1 MKLLLIIKEC
11 AAFGHLDR
19 MIPLE
24 LTLLNFL
31 SYREATLDFR
41 GLHTACICGKNGSGK
56 SGLID
61 AIAWSLWGES
71 RAASEDDLIH
81 IGTTEVRVDFIFKK
95 DSQTYRVIRS
105 RQLGSP
111 SKLEFQLQTPNGFS
125 SLTALK
131 RRATQRLIIQHLR
144 LDYETF
150 INSAYLRQGGADEF
164 MLKGPTERKQI
175 LARLLGLDR
184 YDFLAEQAH
193 VRSRLLKGQV
203 DMLAHRLSEM
213 ERERLSDRDYAEELA
228 KLEKETAALSA
239 SQNVARQQLQSWQTL
254 YNQQQRAQQQLDW
267 HRSRYRVLKSECDR
281 LEQELTAA
289 TTKQREIESLLENK
303 TAIAAVHTHFQQLQ
317 EREAAMT
324 AKFQTYQAAQA
335 RLQELLAKKAAQV
348 EELQRQLRKSQAQL
362 EALWEQERE
371 HELTIGQQPEVEA
384 GLEQLRQA
392 RDRLAYLDRLQLQVA
407 PLLRRRQQLESQL
420 ERDRA
425 YLSAKL
431 EELQTS
437 VQKLEDDRSRAPQ
450 LARAAQEI
458 QDRIQQLEKQRTYQQ
473 RVLEKGQER
482 RHFMERL
489 QADQRTYETQLGELN
504 QILQMLN
511 GSRSL
516 LPDEGSEN
524 ENFGVCP
531 LCDRPLDEHHWHLV
545 RQKHLCQQQEILDR
559 LWVVREQLATSD
571 REIQILRT
579 EYQELSEQLRQ
590 LTPALEKRGEL
601 QARSDHCRES
611 LVRLDAL
618 RSEATKIER
627 SLRTAEYAAPLQAE
641 LRLIEERLQAL
652 NYDEKDHALV
662 KEQLRR
668 WRWAEI
674 KQAEI
679 KSALKRQK
687 LILTQRPE
695 LEAQIAQRSRSL
707 EELEKTSPLQR
718 QIESTEQ
725 DIESLGYNL
734 DEHNSLRTALQQAQP
749 AQLRYQQLLLAESQY
764 PQLVSATRELTERS
778 GARVEEL
785 MEIGSLIDALTQQ
798 LTQNPDAA
806 TQIKALEAQISQG
819 RSQLNEQHARLGRL
833 QQQHQ
838 HQITLETQYQA
849 QQQQYQVRTRQYRVT
864 QELAHAFSKKGIQAL
879 MIENVLPQM
888 EAETN
893 SILLRLCGGD
903 NQLQV
908 QFLTQKAGR
917 SAKNKLIDT
926 LDILIAD
933 SRGTRPYETY
943 SGGEAFRVNFA
954 IRLALARL
962 LAQRSGTS
970 LQMLIVDEG
979 FGTQDREGCD
989 RLVAAINAIAPDMSC
1004 ILTITHIPYLKEA
1017 FGTRIEVTKNAN
1029 GSQLNLLI

>member
-1 MKLLLIIKEC
+1 
-11 AAFGHLDR
+11 

-24 LTLLNFL
+24 LTILNFL

-81 IGTTEVRVDFIFKK
+81 IGTREVRVDFLFSK

-111 SKLEFQLQTPNGFS
+111 SKLEFQVLQGNGFRT
-125 SLTALK
+125 LTALK
-131 RRATQRLIIQHLR
+131 RRATQRLIIQHLK

-175 LARLLGLDR
+175 LAKLLGLDR
-184 YDFLAEQAH
+184 YDFLAEQAKE
-193 VRSRLLKGQV
+193 RSRLLKGQV
-203 DMLAHRLSEM
+203 DLLAHKLSEM

-239 SQNVARQQLQSWQTL
+239 SQNVARQQLQSWQGL
-254 YNQQQRAQQQLDW
+254 YHQQQRAQQQLDW
-267 HRSRYRVLKSECDR
+267 HRSRYRVLKEECDR
-281 LEQELTAA
+281 LEQELTTA

-303 TAIAAVHTHFQQLQ
+303 TAIAAAQKHFQQLQ

-324 AKFQTYQAAQA
+324 AKFQSYQAAQV
-335 RLQELLAKKAAQV
+335 RLQELLAKKAHQIDQ
-348 EELQRQLRKSQAQL
+348 LQKQLRKSQAQL
-362 EALWEQERE
+362 EALCQQEE
-371 HELTIGQQPEVEA
+371 ELQQTLSQQAEVEA
-384 GLEQLRQA
+384 GLEQLRSF
-392 RDRLAYLDRLQLQVA
+392 RDRLAYLDRLQLQVD

-450 LARAAQEI
+450 LAIAAQEI
-458 QDRIQQLEKQRTYQQ
+458 QHQIQQLEKQRTYQQ

-489 QADQRTYETQLGELN
+489 QADQRSYETQLGELN

-511 GSRSL
+511 GTRDL
-516 LPDEGSEN
+516 LPDEGTEN

-531 LCDRPLDEHHWHLV
+531 LCDRPLDEHHWDLV
-545 RQKHLCQQQEILDR
+545 RQKHLSQQQEILDR
-559 LWVVREQLATSD
+559 LWVVREQLTTSD

-601 QARSDHCRES
+601 QARLDVKRES
-611 LVRLDAL
+611 LVQLEAL
-618 RSEATKIER
+618 QSEAIKIER

-695 LEAQIAQRSRSL
+695 LETQIAQLDRSI

-718 QIESTEQ
+718 QIESLEQ
-725 DIESLGYNL
+725 DIDSLGYNL
-734 DEHNSLRTALQQAQP
+734 DDHNSLRTALQQAQP

-778 GARVEEL
+778 GARVSEL
-785 MEIGSLIDALTQQ
+785 MEIGSLIEDLAQQ
-798 LTQNPDAA
+798 LTENPDAA

-819 RSQLNEQHARLGRL
+819 RAQLNEQHARLGRL
-833 QQQHQ
+833 QQQQQ
-838 HQITLETQYQA
+838 HQITHQTQYQA
-849 QQQQYQVRTRQYRVT
+849 QQQQYQVAQRQYRVT

-879 MIENVLPQM
+879 MIENVLPEL

-903 NQLQV
+903 NQLHV

-917 SAKNKLIDT
+917 SGKNKLIDT

-1017 FGTRIEVTKNAN
+1017 FGTRIEVTKNEN
-1029 GSQLNLLI
+1029 GSQLIIDN

>member
-1 MKLLLIIKEC
+1 
-11 AAFGHLDR
+11 

-24 LTLLNFL
+24 LTLKNFL
-31 SYREATLDFR
+31 SYREATLNFR

-56 SGLID
+56 SGLIE

-81 IGTTEVRVDFIFKK
+81 IGTKEVRVDFVFKK

-111 SKLEFQLQTPNGFS
+111 STLEFQVQTPKGFR

-131 RRATQRLIIQHLR
+131 RRATQQLIKQHLK
-144 LDYETF
+144 LDYSTF

-164 MLKGPTERKQI
+164 MLKGPTDRKQI
-175 LARLLGLDR
+175 LAKLLSLDQ
-184 YDFLAEQAH
+184 YDSLAEQAKE
-193 VRSRLLKGQV
+193 RSRLLKGQV
-203 DMLAHRLSEM
+203 DLLAHKLSEM
-213 ERERLSDRDYAEELA
+213 ERDIKSKEKIAQELA
-228 KLEKETAALSA
+228 QLEKETAALSA
-239 SQNVARQQLQSWQTL
+239 SQNIARQQLQSWQTL
-254 YNQQQRAQQQLDW
+254 WHQQQTQQQQLSW
-267 HRSRYRVLKSECDR
+267 HRSQESVLRKECDR
-281 LEQELTAA
+281 LQEELTAA
-289 TTKQREIESLLENK
+289 TQKQQEIESLLETK
-303 TAIAAVHTHFQQLQ
+303 SEISAAYKHFQQLQ
-317 EREAAMT
+317 ELEVVFA
-324 AKFQTYQAAQA
+324 AKFQTHQAAQA
-335 RLQELLAKKAAQV
+335 QLQELRAKKAGQV
-348 EELQRQLRKSQAQL
+348 GQLQKQLRKSQAQL
-362 EALWEQERE
+362 EILCQQEQELQQTL
-371 HELTIGQQPEVEA
+371 LTQPEVEA

-437 VQKLEDDRSRAPQ
+437 LIGLQNEQARAPQ
-450 LARAAQEI
+450 LQEAAQEI
-458 QDRIQQLEKQRTYQQ
+458 QHQIQQLENKRTYQQ

-489 QADQRTYETQLGELN
+489 QASQRSYETQLGELN
-504 QILQMLN
+504 QKIQMLN
-511 GSRSL
+511 GTRS
-516 LPDEGSEN
+516 PEDESQEN
-524 ENFGVCP
+524 ESFGACP
-531 LCDRPLDEHHWHLV
+531 LCSRPLDEHHWHLV
-545 RQKHLCQQQEILDR
+545 QQKHLCQQQEILDR

-571 REIQILRT
+571 REIQVLRT
-579 EYQELSEQLRQ
+579 EYQELDIQLHQ

-601 QARSDHCRES
+601 QARLDVTSES
-611 LVRLDAL
+611 LVRLHAL
-618 RSEATKIER
+618 RSEASKIEQ

-662 KEQLRR
+662 KGQVNR

-674 KQAEI
+674 KLTEI
-679 KSALKRQK
+679 KAALKRQK
-687 LILTQRPE
+687 LLNNQRPE
-695 LEAQIAQRSRSL
+695 FEAQIVGLKHSIEQL
-707 EELEKTSPLQR
+707 EQTSPLQR
-718 QIESTEQ
+718 QIESLEQ
-725 DIESLGYNL
+725 DLESLGYNL
-734 DEHNSLRTALQQAQP
+734 DEHNSLRTSLRQAQP
-749 AQLRYQQLLLAESQY
+749 AQLRYQQLLQAEAQY
-764 PQLVSATRELTERS
+764 PQLANATRELAERS
-778 GARVEEL
+778 EARTKEL
-785 MEIGSLIDALTQQ
+785 LAIGSQIELLKQELA
-798 LTQNPDAA
+798 QNPDAS
-806 TQIKALEAQISQG
+806 TQIQALEAQLNQG
-819 RSQLNEQHARLGRL
+819 RAKLNEHHARLGRL
-833 QQQHQ
+833 GQQQQ

-849 QQQQYQVRTRQYRVT
+849 QQQQLQKTQRQYRVT
-864 QELAHAFSKKGIQAL
+864 QELAHAFGKKGIQAL
-879 MIENVLPQM
+879 MIENVLPQL

-893 SILLRLCGGD
+893 SILARLCGD
-903 NQLQV
+903 NQLHV

-933 SRGTRPYETY
+933 TRGTRPYETY

-979 FGTQDREGCD
+979 FSTQDREGCD
-989 RLVAAINAIAPDMSC
+989 RLVAAINAIASDMSC
-1004 ILTITHIPYLKEA
+1004 ILTITHMPYLKSA
-1017 FGTRIEVTKNAN
+1017 FSTRIEVTKTPN
-1029 GSQLNLLI
+1029 GSQLNLSI